1 VDRAQLSADDLARL
15 AEVEPAFVER
25 AMHAG
30 ALPKRELAGGFGIQD
45 AARLR
50 FLKAWDTA
58 GLTVETIGDLIA
70 QGELPFSFMDVP
82 VMAVQPRLP
91 STYQDLCTQRGI
103 ELSMVQRLHDA
114 LGFTPPAASDHVRED
129 DLVVIELLQ
138 QLLAVG
144 AEEQAALRLLRTYA
158 DALRRLTQAEAEL
171 YEFQVEEPLRQAGAT
186 EQDLLDTSGMTGA
199 QLPPLF
205 QQTLLAVYRR
215 HRQHVW
221 LDHSIGHL
229 ERILEA
235 KGLHQRLDTPPCVC
249 FVDLTGFTRLTEE
262 QGDAV
267 AAELAGRLAALVE
280 GISRRYA
287 GRPVRW
293 LGDGGMFVFREAD
306 AAIQASTEMVAQALI
321 QGLPPTHIGIH
332 CGPVVFQDGDIY
344 GSTVNIAARLSA
356 RAAPGEVLVSKPVA
370 DRIAQPGRLEPVG
383 VVELKGVAQPLQVW
397 RCSAD
402 PAPGG

>member
-25 AMHAG
+25 AMQAG
-30 ALPKRELAGGFGIQD
+30 ALKNQELAGGFGIQD

-50 FLKAWDTA
+50 FLKAWDMA
-58 GLTVETIGDLIA
+58 GLKVETIGDLIA

-82 VMAVQPRLP
+82 VMAAQPRLP

-103 ELSMVQRLHDA
+103 GLSMVQQLHDA

-129 DLVVIELLQ
+129 DLVVIELLR

-144 AEEQAALRLLRTYA
+144 AEEAAALRLLRTYA
-158 DALRRLTQAEAEL
+158 DALRRLTQAEADL
-171 YEFQVEEPLRQAGAT
+171 YEAQVEEPLRQAGAT

-205 QQTLLAVYRR
+205 QQTLVAVYRR

-229 ERILEA
+229 ERLLEA
-235 KGLHQRLDTPPCVC
+235 KGLHRRLDTAPCVC

-293 LGDGGMFVFREAD
+293 LGDGGMFVFREAN
-306 AAIQASTEMVAQALI
+306 AAVGAATEMVAQA
-321 QGLPPTHIGIH
+321 QDSGLPPTHIGIH

-344 GSTVNIAARLSA
+344 GSTVNVAARLSA

-383 VVELKGVAQPLQVW
+383 VVDLKGVAQPLQVW
-397 RCSAD
+397 RCPAD

>member
-1 VDRAQLSADDLARL
+1 MDQAQLSADDLARL
-15 AEVEPAFVER
+15 AEVEPTFVKR
-25 AMHAG
+25 AMQAG
-30 ALPKRELAGGFGIQD
+30 ALKNREVVGGFEMQD

-50 FLKAWDTA
+50 FLKAWDAA
-58 GLTVETIGDLIA
+58 GLKVEAIGDLIA

-82 VMAVQPRLP
+82 VMAPQPQLP
-91 STYQDLCTQRGI
+91 TTYQEFCTQRGI
-103 ELSMVQRLHDA
+103 ELSTVQRLHDA

-129 DLVVIELLQ
+129 DLVIIELLH
-138 QLLAVG
+138 QLLAAG
-144 AEEQAALRLLRTYA
+144 AEESAALRLLRTYA
-158 DALRRLTQAEAEL
+158 DALRRLTQAEADL
-171 YEFQVEEPLRQAGAT
+171 YEFQVEDKLRQAGAT

-205 QQTLLAVYRR
+205 QQTLVAVYRR

-229 ERILEA
+229 ERILET

-249 FVDLTGFTRLTEE
+249 FVDLTGYTRLTEE
-262 QGDAV
+262 QGDAA

-306 AAIQASTEMVAQALI
+306 DAVGAAMEMVAQA
-321 QGLPPTHIGIH
+321 QDSGLPPCHIGIH

-356 RAAPGEVLVSKPVA
+356 RATPGEVLVSRPVA
-370 DRIAQPGRLEPVG
+370 DRLPQPSRLEPVG
-383 VVELKGVAQPLQVW
+383 AVELKGVAQPVEVS
-397 RCSAD
+397 RCRAS
-402 PAPGG
+402 PAPG

>member
-1 VDRAQLSADDLARL
+1 
-15 AEVEPAFVER
+15 
-25 AMHAG
+25 M
-30 ALPKRELAGGFGIQD
+30 
-45 AARLR
+45 
-50 FLKAWDTA
+50 
-58 GLTVETIGDLIA
+58 ETIGDLIA

-82 VMAVQPRLP
+82 VMAAQPRLP

-103 ELSMVQRLHDA
+103 ELSMVQQLHDA
-114 LGFTPPAASDHVRED
+114 LGFTPPAASDYVRED
-129 DLVVIELLQ
+129 DLVVIELLR

-144 AEEQAALRLLRTYA
+144 AEEPAALRLLRTYA
-158 DALRRLTQAEAEL
+158 DALRRLTQAEADL
-171 YEFQVEEPLRQAGAT
+171 YEAQVEEPLRQAGAT

-235 KGLHQRLDTPPCVC
+235 KGLHRRLATPPCVC
-249 FVDLTGFTRLTEE
+249 FVDLTGYTRLTEE
-262 QGDAV
+262 QGDAA

-293 LGDGGMFVFREAD
+293 LGDGGMLVFREAD
-306 AAIQASTEMVAQALI
+306 AAVGAATEMVTQAQDS
-321 QGLPPTHIGIH
+321 GLPPTHIGIH

-383 VVELKGVAQPLQVW
+383 VVELKGVAQPLEVW
-397 RCSAD
+397 RCPAD
-402 PAPGG
+402 PALGG